1 MHHAFYCCK
10 KYVTNRRDTIT
21 VEYLPDLRKNVIV
34 QMGPNME
41 EIVNF
46 SNPVFRSYLYNS
58 SVLVAKVLALSFYTV
73 FERFRLMVS
82 YNLF

>member
-1 MHHAFYCCK
+1 
-10 KYVTNRRDTIT
+10 
-21 VEYLPDLRKNVIV
+21 
-34 QMGPNME
+34 ME

-46 SNPVFRSYLYNS
+46 SNPVFRNYLYNS